1 MDLKK
6 VRDILLEYLN
16 QKDFKLYDLEYVYES
31 GMKILRV
38 LVSKNGGINI
48 DELAGINHYLS
59 LELDKIDDS
68 EEEYM
73 LEVSSPGAEAILRNE
88 EEIKDHVGSY
98 VHVVTNEQ
106 KYEGVLLSFNDGILV
121 IKVNLKG
128 RFKNFEVNYKDI
140 NKIRLAVKF

>member
-6 VRDILLEYLN
+6 IRDILLEYLN
-16 QKDFKLYDLEYVYES
+16 QRDFKLYDLEYVYES

-48 DELAGINHYLS
+48 DELAEINHYLS
-59 LELDKIDDS
+59 LELDKIDTS
-68 EEEYM
+68 EEEYI

-88 EEIKDHVGSY
+88 EEIKEHIGCY

-106 KYEGVLLSFNDGILV
+106 KYEGVLLSYCDSVLV

-140 NKIRLAVKF
+140 KKIRLAVKF